1 MKHETTPKSN
11 RTLESSLLIIMLC
24 AGLVGIMYH
33 IGTTP
38 KGESSMVVHYEPGS
52 DPQQAYLSIDP
63 TAEVGLPVQ
72 FTLHSGGSQAQ
83 YLLDLGQGQVID
95 IAETAFQHIFRKPGF
110 FPIKLILRSPEGDK
124 VLDTYQI
131 KITDAQNLAAY

>member
-24 AGLVGIMYH
+24 AGLMGIMYH
-33 IGTTP
+33 LGTSP
-38 KGESSMVVHYEPGS
+38 KGDSNMVVHYEQGS

-72 FTLHSGGSQAQ
+72 FILHSGDPQAK
-83 YLLDLGQGQVID
+83 YLLDLGQGQIID
-95 IAETAFQHIFRKPGF
+95 IGQTAFQHIFRKSGS
-110 FPIKLILRSPEGDK
+110 FPIKLILRGPEGDK